1 MPVKPTDAND
11 PNLVLSPLAD
21 PVAGAIFAN
30 VEVAG
35 LASESII
42 NATLKSENEP
52 ALAGKII
59 SVTPQR
65 THLSPTRRG
74 CRVDIDTKTDANEFV
89 RYEVQISPDMYI
101 MVRDLF
107 SASHLFTENSSKG
120 DTSVQMAA
128 KMPKVIYINLL
139 GYILRK
145 SNTDMVQP
153 FKVMYTKLPHEV
165 AIPNFGGYNIQ
176 LPRLLEME
184 ANFNDD
190 LYCWCYALYTAHIEN
205 KSVQEVVSM
214 TKGLQAFAERDAGFR
229 QFNDRYETVSADPK
243 TRHEY
248 AMWFNEALREEGMLA
263 WARQEGRD
271 EVEPKLAEAERK
283 LEYSERKRKE
293 DLEAAAW
300 KRKEDKKQIAR
311 NMKTRGMSIAD
322 IVEMTGLSTDEAK
335 EV

>member
-1 MPVKPTDAND
+1 VKATDPND
-11 PNLVLSPLAD
+11 PNLVLSPLSD

-42 NATLKSENEP
+42 NATLKAEKEP
-52 ALAGKII
+52 VLVGKII

-65 THLSPTRRG
+65 THSSPTRRG
-74 CRVDIDTKTDANEFV
+74 CRVDVDTKTDANEFV

-120 DTSVQMAA
+120 DTSVQMAT
-128 KMPKVIYINLL
+128 KMPTVIYINLL

-176 LPRLLEME
+176 LPRLLEMD
-184 ANFNDD
+184 ANFDDD
-190 LYCWCYALYTAHIEN
+190 LYCWCYALYTAHLE
-205 KSVQEVVSM
+205 KKTVQEVVEM
-214 TKGLQAFAERDAGFR
+214 TPELQAFAERDVGFQ
-229 QFNDRYETVSADPK
+229 QFNDRYETVSADPE
-243 TRHEY
+243 TRREY
-248 AMWFNEALREEGMLA
+248 AMWFDEALREEGMLA
-263 WARQEGRD
+263 WARQEGLQEGRQEGLQEGRQEVRD
-271 EVEPKLAEAERK
+271 EYEPKLAEAERK
-283 LEYSERKRKE
+283 RKDELLSAARSMKDQGVPIKTIAIAFPSLVSELEE
-293 DLEAAAW
+293 L
-300 KRKEDKKQIAR
+300 
-311 NMKTRGMSIAD
+311 
-322 IVEMTGLSTDEAK
+322 
-335 EV
+335 